1 MKTAAPKDSA
11 ESLIETIVDD
21 VLKTAAMPFE
31 DWLSQNRFP
40 MIPMTIPADAGR
52 AYNVTQAGVDAAH
65 RLTAQTWNERSEF
78 RQTIERSAFDRISF
92 RAIGEALTSSPSHL
106 PPDAQTRGQDPL
118 PEGFFTAVVADYR
131 KNLDR
136 LAATIL
142 QTTDRHIPCNLF
154 DTDQGV
160 QPFAVGPVTFL
171 PRADW
176 IARYVKSTGA
186 RDHIRSVESGQLRYA
201 DLRDR
206 ALATGSDAD
215 LRTAWEV
222 LSTLDG
228 FEWVATVRIDGHEL
242 GRSHHKAVVVGGLAI
257 DAIGLRFRVEDARR
271 FTKAGRQHLF
281 SEDRLATLPDGT
293 FLTGWSTQRP
303 GLGSA
308 PGALAAEMAAAKPFL
323 DAAGKLLEAYMRG
336 RQTGRAPHLVER
348 WANALYWVGEARREA
363 SDFMAVVDY
372 GCAADGLSGAGGE
385 AKAMTTFAEAA
396 LNPQAKPVPPGHLTI
411 EDAVT
416 KVYREGRNKIAHGE
430 TAGLFEDLSEIRS
443 VGDSLLL
450 ALLDAVT
457 VELAAIIDQRPE
469 ILAVPEEHAYRALLA
484 RLKARR

>member
-1 MKTAAPKDSA
+1 MRVVRITS
-11 ESLIETIVDD
+11 
-21 VLKTAAMPFE
+21 
-31 DWLSQNRFP
+31 RR
-40 MIPMTIPADAGR
+40 PAWTPPIGLR
-52 AYNVTQAGVDAAH
+52 
-65 RLTAQTWNERSEF
+65 RRTWNERSEF

-160 QPFAVGPVTFL
+160 QPFAVGPVAFL

-222 LSTLDG
+222 LTTLDA
-228 FEWVATVRIDGHEL
+228 FEWVATVRIEGCVSAWNKDPFFG
-242 GRSHHKAVVVGGLAI
+242 V
-257 DAIGLRFRVEDARR
+257 IGIQSGPRD
-271 FTKAGRQHLF
+271 KGPQW
-281 SEDRLATLPDGT
+281 LPSCHGSR
-293 FLTGWSTQRP
+293 GW
-303 GLGSA
+303 
-308 PGALAAEMAAAKPFL
+308 
-323 DAAGKLLEAYMRG
+323 D
-336 RQTGRAPHLVER
+336 
-348 WANALYWVGEARREA
+348 
-363 SDFMAVVDY
+363 
-372 GCAADGLSGAGGE
+372 AGG
-385 AKAMTTFAEAA
+385 
-396 LNPQAKPVPPGHLTI
+396 
-411 EDAVT
+411 
-416 KVYREGRNKIAHGE
+416 
-430 TAGLFEDLSEIRS
+430 
-443 VGDSLLL
+443 GD
-450 ALLDAVT
+450 DW
-457 VELAAIIDQRPE
+457 
-469 ILAVPEEHAYRALLA
+469 
-484 RLKARR
+484 